1 MKFVLI
7 LLLLICSIQLSFAQL
22 SYSGNVLDDTD
33 NTYLE
38 GVRVEV
44 IGSEQVDTTNVRGY
58 FSVKAVAGDSLKLSF
73 PGFMDLNIILTSERY
88 LQLLLHDKARLLPTF
103 VVKSEPY
110 AFRFKDGKLT
120 VVDPNEERSEGN
132 SSGISAGYLN
142 SPNGGV
148 AIAGVLSSL
157 TKKARLE
164 RQYQKKLEWMKR
176 REGYYAVVESDSVR
190 KNLMIKYQLDRSE
203 WDKMLIRYNEGN
215 QYHEFLDWN
224 ESRVYTSLE
233 EFIRRESSWRF

>member
-1 MKFVLI
+1 MKFALT
-7 LLLLICSIQLSFAQL
+7 LLLLICAVQLSFAQL

-44 IGSEQVDTTNVRGY
+44 IGGDQIDTTNERGY
-58 FSVKAVAGDSLKLSF
+58 FSVKANAGDSLKLSY
-73 PGFMDLNIILTSERY
+73 PGFMDLNIVLTSERY
-88 LQLLLHDKARLLPTF
+88 LQLLLHDRARLLPTF
-103 VVKSEPY
+103 TVKSEPY
-110 AFRFKDGKLT
+110 SFRFKDGKLT
-120 VVDPNEERSEGN
+120 VVDPNEEKEKGN

-164 RQYQKKLEWMKR
+164 RQYQKKLIWLDR
-176 REGYYAVVESDSVR
+176 RAGYYAVVESDSVR

-203 WDKMLIRYNEGN
+203 WDRILIRYNEGN
-215 QYHEFLDWN
+215 QYHEFLDWSQ
-224 ESRVYTSLE
+224 SRVYNSLE
-233 EFIRRESSWRF
+233 EFIKRESSWKN